1 MTPHE
6 ELKTIL
12 SIQNHSQHNNLLF
25 PIQHVSVAVYGILEW
40 WLIKQQ
46 RPSSDEEVTGG
57 AVSLD
62 LISCRIATLRISSW
76 ILKTHGI
83 PKVLPNAEYDSA
95 SAGQTSGKKKRNEFR
110 VSWNYAARTI
120 FSLERLAGRHG
131 VRTARMDMN
140 LWLTIYWCR
149 SIHVFIVRSGFTRNN
164 SVYYN
169 IACFFIFGIGW
180 LNCTDCAVRCICID
194 GGRKPVCRE
203 SATWSA
209 QITQE
214 IVHWWLSMA
223 EDALFFFVLDY
234 FIYFIM

>member
-12 SIQNHSQHNNLLF
+12 FFESHATAQYIELKNIQNHSQHNNLLF

-149 SIHVFIVRSGFTRNN
+149 SIHVFIVRSGFAHETTAYIITLHASLFSG
-164 SVYYN
+164 SV
-169 IACFFIFGIGW
+169 G
-180 LNCTDCAVRCICID
+180 
-194 GGRKPVCRE
+194 
-203 SATWSA
+203 
-209 QITQE
+209 
-214 IVHWWLSMA
+214 
-223 EDALFFFVLDY
+223 
-234 FIYFIM
+234 